1 MKRINIDG
9 EKTRNNIDK
18 LYGRKNSLTP
28 YCKEKGLAPTG
39 LVQMCIDGF
48 GTETLVNKYIGAGVP
63 IVVSAEPVPS
73 LRAKRR
79 PKGQPGEQIAIDGI
93 DKLYTTASVDEAYLL
108 AELLLNTAHY
118 LLNGLAEIR
127 SKRRGGNV

>member
-9 EKTRNNIDK
+9 EKTRANIDK

-48 GTETLVNKYIGAGVP
+48 GTESLVNKYIEAGVP

-73 LRAKRR
+73 LRAKRKT
-79 PKGQPGEQIAIDGI
+79 KGQPGEQIAIEGI
-93 DKLYTTASVDEAYLL
+93 DKLYTTATADGVYML
-108 AELLLNTAHY
+108 AELLINTANY
-118 LLNGLAEIR
+118 LLNGLNEI
-127 SKRRGGNV
+127 KRKGGKV